1 MNPFENRNN
10 QMLFREANYHLHQAQ
25 EEKLKKKYEV
35 MGARRAARMDVLLD
49 PRRRTMGVD
58 KDFLIEQE
66 KEVEARKHDEKAEE
80 KKQMAETS
88 AICAAVSMLE
98 RQEAAAIRAKLQEA
112 AQQSATKESSDTWDL
127 NDPKHVL
134 KSMPARVGLD
144 DPRLGPSSI
153 QVFSGEDPLAV
164 ERKAI
169 QSAQFRAWLKQVQ
182 DEKEA
187 YKRKEYEEMMAFSKR
202 SDGVGQTVEAI
213 EKQQAAI
220 ARQRFIEA
228 KEYNLRMI
236 GEKAAAKMAAKA
248 EDEWA
253 DKQAMNTLVTSGAG
267 MGFLGES
274 MTDGVSHANPNRI
287 RPDYYRGRPSAS
299 GEVLMNGYKEQ
310 MKTRVIDKEAQKALD
325 LQLAAEA
332 AEGRRQA
339 FLVERKHEEDR
350 LRRNREQK
358 EALDKQLQEAEAR
371 KKAEKEEF
379 HKPAFTPHF
388 FEAFGKTDF

>member
-1 MNPFENRNN
+1 
-10 QMLFREANYHLHQAQ
+10 MLFREANYHLHLAQ
-25 EEKLKKKYEV
+25 EEKMKKKFEV

-58 KDFLIEQE
+58 KDFLVEQE
-66 KEVEARKHDEKAEE
+66 QAVHAKKEDEKAEE
-80 KKQMAETS
+80 KKQMAETA
-88 AICAAVSMLE
+88 AICSAVSMLE
-98 RQEAAAIRAKLQEA
+98 RQEAAATRAKLQA
-112 AQQSATKESSDTWDL
+112 AASQSATKESSDTWDL
-127 NDPKHVL
+127 NDPKMVL
-134 KSMPARVGLD
+134 KTMPARIGLD

-153 QVFSGEDPLAV
+153 QVFSGEDPLAL

-182 DEKEA
+182 EEKDA
-187 YKRKEYEEMMAFSKR
+187 LKKKEYDEMMAFSKR

-213 EKQQAAI
+213 EKQQATI

-228 KEYNLRMI
+228 KDYNLRMI
-236 GEKAAAKMAAKA
+236 GEKAAMKMAAKA

-267 MGFLGES
+267 MGFLGENVS
-274 MTDGVSHANPNRI
+274 DGVSHANPNRI

-299 GEVLMNGYKEQ
+299 GDVLMNGYKEQ
-310 MKTRVIDKEAQKALD
+310 MKTRIIDKEAQKALD
-325 LQLAAEA
+325 LKLAAEA
-332 AEGRRQA
+332 AEGRRLA
-339 FLVERKHEEDR
+339 FLVERQHEEDK
-350 LRRNREQK
+350 LRRNREMK

-371 KKAEKEEF
+371 KRAQKEED
-379 HKPAFTPHF
+379 HRPAFTKDF